1 MTEKAAYGTWKSPIS
16 AADVARGA
24 VGVAYPS
31 IAGGE
36 VWWQERRPTEGGRTA
51 IMASAGASGEPRE
64 LLPAP
69 WNARNRVHEY
79 GGKSY
84 LPVPSLSLAGGFDLV
99 FANFADQRLYAAG
112 GAVEAG
118 IEPVPLTPAECGFR
132 FADLVLSPDGQE
144 IWCVRETVLP
154 LEGPESAE
162 GTVPPAGFHV
172 GGGMAVRREIVAVP
186 LDGSAASSADA
197 IRVLVSGAQF
207 FAFPTPSPDGTKL
220 AWINWNHPNMPWDGT
235 ELRVAPVSGKPES
248 GEPESGE
255 PESGSTASGSTVR
268 VADAALVMG
277 GQEESVLAPLWRDDA
292 TLYVISDASGWWNL
306 YEVAAS
312 AGAPPRPLH
321 PLAEE
326 FAGPLWQLGGRPFE
340 LLRDGRLAVLHGLG
354 EHHLGVLDP
363 VSGELTGVELPGYRT
378 TSGELAVSGTTVT
391 TVAGGPHTPWSVLR
405 VAATGEVEPM
415 KGQPAA
421 AADPAYLPDARPV
434 QLSGGPNEGVVHA
447 IVYPPASPVVTGPE
461 GELPPFLVNV
471 HGGPTAHA
479 LPVLSL
485 EKAFFTSRGIGVID
499 VNYGGSTGYG
509 REYRNRLRGQWGIV
523 DVGDAYTAA
532 LGLAESGDADRARLG
547 IRGGSAGGWTALA
560 AVTSGPALTGTE
572 EAVFAAATSYY
583 GVSDLRP
590 FAVDTHDFESR
601 YLDGLVGP
609 LPEADSVYTERAPV
623 GHVTGLTC
631 PILLLQGLDD
641 PIVPPSQSEAIAA
654 DLAAHGIRHAYIAFP
669 GESHGFRKAET
680 VIAALEAE
688 MAFYGEIFGFTPP
701 GVPPIE
707 LS

>member
-1 MTEKAAYGTWKSPIS
+1 MTETAAYGTWKSPIS

-24 VGVAYPS
+24 VGVSYPS

-36 VWWQERRPTEGGRTA
+36 VWWQERRPSEGGRTA
-51 IMASAGASGEPRE
+51 IMAAAGATGEPRE

-118 IEPVPLTPAECGFR
+118 IEPVPLTPADGGFR
-132 FADLVLSPDGQE
+132 FADLVLSQDGQE

-154 LEGPESAE
+154 LEGAE
-162 GTVPPAGFHV
+162 PPAGFHV
-172 GGGMAVRREIVAVP
+172 GGGVAVRRDIVAVP

-235 ELRVAPVSGKPES
+235 ELRVADLAGGPVL
-248 GEPESGE
+248 
-255 PESGSTASGSTVR
+255 

-277 GQEESVLAPLWRDDA
+277 GQDESVLAPLWRDDA

-312 AGAPPRPLH
+312 AGAAGTGARALY

-340 LLRDGRLAVLHGLG
+340 LLGNGRLAVLHGLG
-354 EHHLGVLDP
+354 EYHLGVLDP
-363 VSGELTGVELPGYRT
+363 ASGELRGIDLPGYAT
-378 TSGELAVSGTTVT
+378 TSGDLAVSGTTVT
-391 TVAGGPHTPWSVLR
+391 TVAGGPRTPWSVLR
-405 VAATGEVEPM
+405 IAAAGDVTVI
-415 KGQPAA
+415 KGQAA
-421 AADPAYLPDARPV
+421 SAPDPAYLPDARPV
-434 QLSGGPNEGVVHA
+434 QLSGGPNGGVVHA
-447 IVYPPASPVVTGPE
+447 IVYPPSSPVVTGPE
-461 GELPPFLVNV
+461 GELPPFLVDV
-471 HGGPTAHA
+471 HGGPTGHS

-532 LGLAESGDADRARLG
+532 LGLAESGDADRGRLG

-560 AVTSGPALTGTE
+560 AVTSGPALTGTD

-601 YLDGLVGP
+601 YLDGLIGP

-680 VIAALEAE
+680 VTASLEAE
-688 MAFYGEIFGFTPP
+688 LAFYGEVFGFTPP

-707 LS
+707 LA